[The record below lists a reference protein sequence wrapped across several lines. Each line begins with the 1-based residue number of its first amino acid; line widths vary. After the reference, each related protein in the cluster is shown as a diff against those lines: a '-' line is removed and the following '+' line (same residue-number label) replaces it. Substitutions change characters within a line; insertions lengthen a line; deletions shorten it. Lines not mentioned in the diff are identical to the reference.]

1 METNL
6 NTMELEIS
14 LVHEEENHESEM
26 SLAKECR
33 NYFNET
39 KKKFITKETLFFDSK
54 KKMSITDDSS
64 VYMDQNEPFS
74 SSYKSLSKTYFD
86 PKQPIDISEYPELLK
101 MSMQKEAMKKRLILL
116 SLILLSIFILYQIY
130 SLI

>member
-14 LVHEEENHESEM
+14 LIHEEEDHESEL

-39 KKKFITKETLFFDSK
+39 KKKFLDRESHFFKSKQKMLNSDSPL
-54 KKMSITDDSS
+54 
-64 VYMDQNEPFS
+64 NNNAEPS
-74 SSYKSLSKTYFD
+74 CKLIYH
-86 PKQPIDISEYPELLK
+86 
-101 MSMQKEAMKKRLILL
+101 LIL
-116 SLILLSIFILYQIY
+116 IN
-130 SLI
+130 

>member
-14 LVHEEENHESEM
+14 LIQEEEDHESEM

-39 KKKFITKETLFFDSK
+39 KKRFLDKENSFFKSKQKMLSSDSPL
-54 KKMSITDDSS
+54 
-64 VYMDQNEPFS
+64 NNNA
-74 SSYKSLSKTYFD
+74 D
-86 PKQPIDISEYPELLK
+86 PSC
-101 MSMQKEAMKKRLILL
+101 
-116 SLILLSIFILYQIY
+116 IFLGF
-130 SLI
+130 L

>member
-14 LVHEEENHESEM
+14 LIHEEEDHESEM

-39 KKKFITKETLFFDSK
+39 KKRFLEKENSFFKSKQKMLSSDSPLNNNADP
-54 KKMSITDDSS
+54 SCISS
-64 VYMDQNEPFS
+64 AF
-74 SSYKSLSKTYFD
+74 F
-86 PKQPIDISEYPELLK
+86 
-101 MSMQKEAMKKRLILL
+101 
-116 SLILLSIFILYQIY
+116 
-130 SLI
+130 

>member
-14 LVHEEENHESEM
+14 LIHEEEDHEAEL

-39 KKKFITKETLFFDSK
+39 KKKFLDRENLFFQSKQKMMNSDSPLNNN
-54 KKMSITDDSS
+54 
-64 VYMDQNEPFS
+64 NEPS
-74 SSYKSLSKTYFD
+74 CNY
-86 PKQPIDISEYPELLK
+86 II
-101 MSMQKEAMKKRLILL
+101 
-116 SLILLSIFILYQIY
+116 
-130 SLI
+130 